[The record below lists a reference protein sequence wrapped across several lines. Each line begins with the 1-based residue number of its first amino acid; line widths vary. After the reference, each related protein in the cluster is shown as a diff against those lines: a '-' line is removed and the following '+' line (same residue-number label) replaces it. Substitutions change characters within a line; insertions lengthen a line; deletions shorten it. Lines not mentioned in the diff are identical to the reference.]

1 MGYWGQT
8 PESGSEKWSWRA
20 EPWRKEYNDGI
31 QLDVKVAQ
39 LLMELEANLSWASVD
54 AAWAAR
60 RNAWVLE
67 CQYIKETVDPNWNG
81 EQEAEK
87 FLIGK

>member
-1 MGYWGQT
+1 
-8 PESGSEKWSWRA
+8 
-20 EPWRKEYNDGI
+20 
-31 QLDVKVAQ
+31 
-39 LLMELEANLSWASVD
+39 MELEANLSWASVD
-54 AAWAAR
+54 TAWAAR